1 MQTKINANPGPQC
14 FVSSAFSSK
23 GLRQIF
29 TVMGVFLSLLCVGCQ
44 EAPPPVVP
52 KPAAG
57 PAGAG
62 LLAAGDVLK
71 LVFPGAPE
79 FNQLQKVRSD
89 GRISLPL
96 IGEVSVAGKTLG
108 DFQAELAALYKSQL
122 QRSEVVVSVEMS
134 AVSVYVSGA
143 VNKPGKIL
151 LDRPMTALEV
161 IMEAGGFATDLANPK
176 KVVVMRQE
184 NGQHQTFNLDYSPV
198 LKGKPVQIFNVKAYD
213 TIYVSFY

>member
-176 KVVVMRQE
+176 KVVVM
-184 NGQHQTFNLDYSPV
+184 V
-198 LKGKPVQIFNVKAYD
+198 
-213 TIYVSFY
+213 